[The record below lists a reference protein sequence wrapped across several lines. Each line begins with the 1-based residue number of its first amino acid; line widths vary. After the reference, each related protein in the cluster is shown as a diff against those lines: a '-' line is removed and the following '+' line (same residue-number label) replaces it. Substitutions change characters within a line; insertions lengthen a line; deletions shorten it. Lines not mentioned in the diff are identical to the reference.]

1 MRARS
6 SCGAPTEQASGALL
20 SPPPSP
26 RSVALRVEIGPLPH
40 RDRSYS
46 APRSVA
52 TRLEIG
58 RTPHRN
64 RSSSTSRMWC
74 VRTSETIWCLGC
86 GDSGG
91 AASGLVGV
99 VEISWVRRRAIA
111 AFDCDGPEPL
121 LRSAAGPDIMTSTRA
136 PERACSATLYRPER
150 PPGGAA
156 APGWHMGTRALS
168 LARNCLSA

>member
-20 SPPPSP
+20 SPPPF
-26 RSVALRVEIGPLPH
+26 A
-40 RDRSYS
+40 
-46 APRSVA
+46 
-52 TRLEIG
+52 EIG
-58 RTPHRN
+58 RTPRRN
-64 RSSSTSRMWC
+64 RSASASRSVVLRIEIGPVPHREC
-74 VRTSETIWCLGC
+74 GVSEHLRQFGRLGC

-91 AASGLVGV
+91 VASGLVGV
-99 VEISWVRRRAIA
+99 IEISWVRRRAIA

-136 PERACSATLYRPER
+136 PERACSATLHRPER